1 MADEAMKKVK
11 SSWWSCLVKA
21 KSIFLVL
28 SFTGL
33 LVTNIA
39 TLVSATAH
47 DWMHNALWRVL
58 SIGGQV
64 VADRVL
70 ANSPKSRLDQT
81 VKLKTTELEAKN
93 KQLVATHEIQT
104 KELEVA
110 HAKNQ
115 KLAQQ
120 IDVSGKQAKATVAT
134 VHQRLAKGVSR
145 NVAALP
151 SESIPYLGL
160 GVTLA
165 VTSLDIYDAC
175 QTMKDFNALLRM
187 MGQGEENPVLC
198 GQKVP
203 TVDQVLAST
212 KTEWRTSVQR
222 VADESRVMRIAAPDV
237 RLPTRDEVS
246 KASCAAVSVPYLCSE
261 K

>member
-1 MADEAMKKVK
+1 
-11 SSWWSCLVKA
+11 
-21 KSIFLVL
+21 
-28 SFTGL
+28 
-33 LVTNIA
+33 
-39 TLVSATAH
+39 
-47 DWMHNALWRVL
+47 LWRTL
-58 SIGGQV
+58 SIVGQA
-64 VADRVL
+64 VADRAL
-70 ANSPKSRLDQT
+70 ANSPNGRLDQA
-81 VKLKTTELEAKN
+81 VKVKTTELETKN
-93 KQLVATHEIQT
+93 KQLAAIHEIQT
-104 KELEVA
+104 KELEAV

-120 IDVSGKQAKATVAT
+120 LDLNGKQAKATVAT

-165 VTSLDIYDAC
+165 VTYLDIYDAC
-175 QTMKDFNALLRM
+175 QTMKDFNALLS
-187 MGQGEENPVLC
+187 
-198 GQKVP
+198 QKVP

-222 VADESRVMRIAAPDV
+222 VADESKGMKIAAPDV
-237 RLPTRDEVS
+237 RLPTRDEVT
-246 KASCAAVSVPYLCSE
+246 KASCAAVSVPYLCPE

>member
-11 SSWWSCLVKA
+11 TSWWSCLVKA

-28 SFTGL
+28 SFAGL

-39 TLVSATAH
+39 TLASATAH

-58 SIGGQV
+58 SIGGQA

-70 ANSPKSRLDQT
+70 ANSPKANLDQT
-81 VKLKTTELEAKN
+81 VKAKTADLDAKN
-93 KQLVATHEIQT
+93 RLQA
-104 KELEVA
+104 KELEDV
-110 HAKNQ
+110 HVKNR

-120 IDVSGKQAKATVAT
+120 LDVNGKQAKATVAA

-175 QTMKDFNALLRM
+175 QTMKDFNDLLRM
-187 MGQGEENPVLC
+187 MGQGEEKPDLC

-212 KTEWRTSVQR
+212 KAEWRSSVQR
-222 VADESRVMRIAAPDV
+222 VTDDAKAFKVAVPDV
-237 RLPTRDEVS
+237 RLPTRDEMT
-246 KASCAAVSVPYLCSE
+246 KASCAAVAVPYLCPE

>member
-28 SFTGL
+28 SFAGL

-39 TLVSATAH
+39 TLTSATAH

-58 SIGGQV
+58 SIGGQA

-70 ANSPKSRLDQT
+70 ANSPKANLDQT
-81 VKLKTTELEAKN
+81 LKAKTADLDAKN
-93 KQLVATHEIQT
+93 RLQA
-104 KELEVA
+104 KELEDV
-110 HAKNQ
+110 HVKNR

-120 IDVSGKQAKATVAT
+120 LDANGKQAKATVAA
-134 VHQRLAKGVSR
+134 VHQRLAKGISR

-175 QTMKDFNALLRM
+175 QTMKDFNDLLRM
-187 MGQGEENPVLC
+187 MGQGEEKPDLC

-203 TVDQVLAST
+203 TVDQLLAST
-212 KTEWRTSVQR
+212 KTEWRSSVQR
-222 VADESRVMRIAAPDV
+222 VADDAKAFKVAAPDV
-237 RLPTRDEVS
+237 RLPTREEMT
-246 KASCAAVSVPYLCSE
+246 KASCVAVAVPYLCPE

>member
-21 KSIFLVL
+21 RSIFLVL
-28 SFTGL
+28 SFAGL

-39 TLVSATAH
+39 TLASATAH

-58 SIGGQV
+58 SIGGQA
-64 VADRVL
+64 VADRAL
-70 ANSPKSRLDQT
+70 ANSPYGRLDQA
-81 VKLKTTELEAKN
+81 VKVKTTELETKN
-93 KQLVATHEIQT
+93 KQLAATHEIQT
-104 KELEVA
+104 KELEAV

-120 IDVSGKQAKATVAT
+120 MEVNGKQAKATAVT

-175 QTMKDFNALLRM
+175 QTMKDFNSLLRM
-187 MGQGEENPVLC
+187 MGQGEENPDLC

-203 TVDQVLAST
+203 TVDQVLSST

-222 VADESRVMRIAAPDV
+222 VADESKGMKIAAPDV
-237 RLPTRDEVS
+237 RLPTRDEVT
-246 KASCAAVSVPYLCSE
+246 KASCAAVSVPYLCPE

>member
-1 MADEAMKKVK
+1 MTRDPSIPQKPSLWRRFVAFKTL
-11 SSWWSCLVKA
+11 LV
-21 KSIFLVL
+21 SLSLV
-28 SFTGL
+28 GL
-33 LVTNIA
+33 LASNVA
-39 TLVSATAH
+39 SLVSAGAH

-58 SIGGQV
+58 SIGGQS

-70 ANSPKSRLDQT
+70 ANSPKAKLDQT
-81 VKLKTTELEAKN
+81 VKTKTADLDAKN
-93 KQLVATHEIQT
+93 RLQA
-104 KELEVA
+104 KELEEV
-110 HAKNQ
+110 HVKNR

-120 IDVSGKQAKATVAT
+120 LDVNGKQAKATVAA

-175 QTMKDFNALLRM
+175 QTMKDFNDLLRM
-187 MGQGEENPVLC
+187 MGQGEEKPDLC

-212 KTEWRTSVQR
+212 KAQWRSSVQR
-222 VADESRVMRIAAPDV
+222 VTDDAKAFKVAVPDV
-237 RLPTRDEVS
+237 RLPTRDEMT
-246 KASCAAVSVPYLCSE
+246 KASCAAVAVPYLCPE